1 MRFLGYFEQICSIP
15 HCSYQAKKLG
25 EFLLEFSKSRGFE
38 AKIDESFNIHAIK
51 GKPKICLQAH
61 YDMVCVGEAPKIEL
75 ENDGEFLSAKNS
87 TLGADNGIGLAIIMD
102 IMDQAQDLE
111 VLFTSDEEVGLIG
124 ANAFAGEIC
133 APALLNLDSE
143 DDNEVIIGCA
153 GGLLAE
159 FRCEFEPCKLGLG
172 ELFSPSVSEHF
183 GTGLLS
189 NESSHSTSAKN
200 STQNSSNLNA
210 DYRESSEHLSTGLLS
225 NEGSH
230 STSAENS
237 TQNNSNLNADYCE
250 SSEHFGTG
258 LLFNEGSH
266 STSAKNCTQ
275 NSSNLNA
282 NYYALSCEGL
292 EGGHSGIEIAKNI
305 PNAIKELAHFAKNHG
320 ANILA
325 MSGGDRDNAIPTWA
339 KALVSAS
346 SKLQN
351 KGLVKAKKLDLLG
364 AKELFAK
371 LCDDNLKNTIIMK
384 TNSADFTRNSRIP
397 MKANSADFTKNSRI
411 PMKANSLNDFLLALP
426 HGVLGWDEG
435 LGLPKTSANLAI
447 VRTRLTSKDENA
459 RIAFS
464 VQIYAR
470 SSSQAELAKLK
481 NSYEAISELAGF
493 QSSFGASS
501 MPWEPEQS
509 HFATSVLNAL
519 QKYRPNAKI
528 TAIHAG
534 LECGCLSAKMKQKG
548 KKLVACSIGPNI
560 SGAHTINERCEIKSA
575 QIIAQVVRDVLKNA

>member
-15 HCSYQAKKLG
+15 HCSYQAQKLG

-102 IMDQAQDLE
+102 IMDEVQDLE

-143 DDNEVIIGCA
+143 DDSEVIIGCA

-159 FRCEFEPCKLGLG
+159 FRREFEPSKLGLG
-172 ELFSPSVSEHF
+172 ELFSPSVSEH
-183 GTGLLS
+183 
-189 NESSHSTSAKN
+189 
-200 STQNSSNLNA
+200 
-210 DYRESSEHLSTGLLS
+210 LSTGLLS
-225 NEGSH
+225 NEGS
-230 STSAENS
+230 N
-237 TQNNSNLNADYCE
+237 
-250 SSEHFGTG
+250 
-258 LLFNEGSH
+258 

-275 NSSNLNA
+275 NNSNLNA
-282 NYYALSCEGL
+282 NYYELSCEGL
-292 EGGHSGIEIAKNI
+292 EGGHSGMQIAKNI

-325 MSGGDRDNAIPTWA
+325 MGGGDRDNAIPTWV
-339 KALVSAS
+339 KALASAS
-346 SKLQN
+346 SKLQS
-351 KGLVKAKKLDLLG
+351 KGLVNAKKLDLLG
-364 AKELFAK
+364 AKELFTK
-371 LCDDNLKNTIIMK
+371 LCDDDLKNTIIMK
-384 TNSADFTRNSRIP
+384 ANSANFTRNSKIP
-397 MKANSADFTKNSRI
+397 MKANSANFTRNSKI
-411 PMKANSLNDFLLALP
+411 PLLNDFLLALP

-447 VRTRLTSKDENA
+447 VRTSLTSKDENA

-493 QSSFGASS
+493 KSSFGPSS
-501 MPWEPEQS
+501 LPWEPEQS
-509 HFATSVLNAL
+509 EFATSVLNAL
-519 QKYRPNAKI
+519 QKYRPDAKI

-575 QIIAQVVRDVLKNA
+575 QIIAQVLRDLLKNSQGA

>member
-15 HCSYQAKKLG
+15 HCSYQAQKLG
-25 EFLLEFSKSRGFE
+25 EFLLEFSKSRGFDT
-38 AKIDESFNIHAIK
+38 KIDESFNIHAIK

-102 IMDQAQDLE
+102 IMDEAQDLE

-143 DDNEVIIGCA
+143 DDSEVIIGCA

-159 FRCEFEPCKLGLG
+159 FRREFEPCELGLG
-172 ELFSPSVSEHF
+172 ELFSSGVSENLS
-183 GTGLLS
+183 TRLLS

-200 STQNSSNLNA
+200 STQNN
-210 DYRESSEHLSTGLLS
+210 
-225 NEGSH
+225 
-230 STSAENS
+230 
-237 TQNNSNLNADYCE
+237 
-250 SSEHFGTG
+250 
-258 LLFNEGSH
+258 
-266 STSAKNCTQ
+266 
-275 NSSNLNA
+275 SNLNA
-282 NYYALSCEGL
+282 NYYELSCEGL
-292 EGGHSGIEIAKNI
+292 EGGHSGMQIAKNI

-346 SKLQN
+346 SKLQS

-371 LCDDNLKNTIIMK
+371 LCDDDLKNPIIMK
-384 TNSADFTRNSRIP
+384 SNSADFTRNSR
-397 MKANSADFTKNSRI
+397 NSRI
-411 PMKANSLNDFLLALP
+411 PLLNDFLLALP

-447 VRTRLTSKDENA
+447 VRTSLTSKDENA

-470 SSSQAELAKLK
+470 SSSQEELAKLK

-509 HFATSVLNAL
+509 EFATSVLNAL

>member
-1 MRFLGYFEQICSIP
+1 M
-15 HCSYQAKKLG
+15 
-25 EFLLEFSKSRGFE
+25 
-38 AKIDESFNIHAIK
+38 
-51 GKPKICLQAH
+51 
-61 YDMVCVGEAPKIEL
+61 
-75 ENDGEFLSAKNS
+75 
-87 TLGADNGIGLAIIMD
+87 
-102 IMDQAQDLE
+102 
-111 VLFTSDEEVGLIG
+111 
-124 ANAFAGEIC
+124 
-133 APALLNLDSE
+133 
-143 DDNEVIIGCA
+143 
-153 GGLLAE
+153 
-159 FRCEFEPCKLGLG
+159 
-172 ELFSPSVSEHF
+172 
-183 GTGLLS
+183 
-189 NESSHSTSAKN
+189 
-200 STQNSSNLNA
+200 
-210 DYRESSEHLSTGLLS
+210 SEHLSTGLLS

-230 STSAENS
+230 STSTE
-237 TQNNSNLNADYCE
+237 
-250 SSEHFGTG
+250 
-258 LLFNEGSH
+258 
-266 STSAKNCTQ
+266 NCTQ

-282 NYYALSCEGL
+282 NYYELSCEGL
-292 EGGHSGIEIAKNI
+292 EGGHSGMEIAKNI
-305 PNAIKELAHFAKNHG
+305 PNAIKELAHFTKNHG

-346 SKLQN
+346 SKLQS

-371 LCDDNLKNTIIMK
+371 LCDDDLKNPIIMK
-384 TNSADFTRNSRIP
+384 SNSADFTRNSRIP
-397 MKANSADFTKNSRI
+397 L
-411 PMKANSLNDFLLALP
+411 LNDFLLALP

-447 VRTRLTSKDENA
+447 VRTSLTSKDENA

-470 SSSQAELAKLK
+470 SSSQEELAKLK

-509 HFATSVLNAL
+509 EFATNVLTAL

-548 KKLVACSIGPNI
+548 KKLAACSIGPNI

>member
-1 MRFLGYFEQICSIP
+1 MRFLGYFEHICSIP
-15 HCSYQAKKLG
+15 HCSYQAQKLG
-25 EFLLEFSKSRGFE
+25 EFLLEFSKSRGFDT
-38 AKIDESFNIHAIK
+38 KIDESFNIHAIK

-102 IMDQAQDLE
+102 IMDEAQDLE

-143 DDNEVIIGCA
+143 DDSEVIIGCA

-159 FRCEFEPCKLGLG
+159 FRREFEPCELGLG

-189 NESSHSTSAKN
+189 NESSHSTSA
-200 STQNSSNLNA
+200 
-210 DYRESSEHLSTGLLS
+210 
-225 NEGSH
+225 
-230 STSAENS
+230 ENS
-237 TQNNSNLNADYCE
+237 
-250 SSEHFGTG
+250 
-258 LLFNEGSH
+258 
-266 STSAKNCTQ
+266 TQ

-282 NYYALSCEGL
+282 NYYELSCEGL
-292 EGGHSGIEIAKNI
+292 EGGHSGMQIAKNI

-346 SKLQN
+346 SELQS

-371 LCDDNLKNTIIMK
+371 LCDDDLKNTII
-384 TNSADFTRNSRIP
+384 
-397 MKANSADFTKNSRI
+397 MKANSADFTRRENSRNSRI
-411 PMKANSLNDFLLALP
+411 PLLNDFLLALP

-447 VRTRLTSKDENA
+447 VRTGLTSKDENA

-470 SSSQAELAKLK
+470 SSSQEELAKLK

-493 QSSFGASS
+493 KSSFGPSS
-501 MPWEPEQS
+501 LPWEPEQS
-509 HFATSVLNAL
+509 EFAKSLLNAL

>member
-15 HCSYQAKKLG
+15 HCSYQAQKLG
-25 EFLLEFSKSRGFE
+25 EFLLEFSKSRGFDT
-38 AKIDESFNIHAIK
+38 KIDENFNIHAIK

-102 IMDQAQDLE
+102 IMDEAQDLE

-143 DDNEVIIGCA
+143 DDSEVIIGFA

-159 FRCEFEPCKLGLG
+159 FRREFEPCELGLG
-172 ELFSPSVSEHF
+172 ELFSSSVSENF

-210 DYRESSEHLSTGLLS
+210 
-225 NEGSH
+225 
-230 STSAENS
+230 
-237 TQNNSNLNADYCE
+237 
-250 SSEHFGTG
+250 
-258 LLFNEGSH
+258 
-266 STSAKNCTQ
+266 
-275 NSSNLNA
+275 
-282 NYYALSCEGL
+282 NYYELSCEGL
-292 EGGHSGIEIAKNI
+292 EGGHSGMQIAKNI

-346 SKLQN
+346 SKLQS

-371 LCDDNLKNTIIMK
+371 LCNDDLKNPIIMK
-384 TNSADFTRNSRIP
+384 S
-397 MKANSADFTKNSRI
+397 NSADFTKRENSRNSRI
-411 PMKANSLNDFLLALP
+411 PLLNDFLLALP
-426 HGVLGWDEG
+426 HGVLDWDEG

-447 VRTRLTSKDENA
+447 VRTSLTSKDENA

-470 SSSQAELAKLK
+470 SSSQDELAKLK

-509 HFATSVLNAL
+509 EFATSVLTAL

>member
-1 MRFLGYFEQICSIP
+1 MSRFFSIIFKKFFLKGVKMRFLGYFEQICSIP
-15 HCSYQAKKLG
+15 HCSYQAQKLG
-25 EFLLEFSKSRGFE
+25 EFLLEFSKSRGFDT
-38 AKIDESFNIHAIK
+38 KIDENFNIHAIK

-102 IMDQAQDLE
+102 IMDEAQDLE

-143 DDNEVIIGCA
+143 DDSEVIIGCA

-159 FRCEFEPCKLGLG
+159 FRREFEPSKLGLG
-172 ELFSPSVSEHF
+172 ELFSPSVSEH
-183 GTGLLS
+183 
-189 NESSHSTSAKN
+189 
-200 STQNSSNLNA
+200 
-210 DYRESSEHLSTGLLS
+210 LSTRLLS

-237 TQNNSNLNADYCE
+237 TQN
-250 SSEHFGTG
+250 
-258 LLFNEGSH
+258 
-266 STSAKNCTQ
+266 
-275 NSSNLNA
+275 SSNLNA
-282 NYYALSCEGL
+282 NYYELSCEGL
-292 EGGHSGIEIAKNI
+292 EGGHSGMEIAKNI

-346 SKLQN
+346 SKLES

-371 LCDDNLKNTIIMK
+371 LCDDDLKNPIIMK
-384 TNSADFTRNSRIP
+384 S
-397 MKANSADFTKNSRI
+397 NSADFTKRENSRNSRI
-411 PMKANSLNDFLLALP
+411 PLLNDFLLALP

-447 VRTRLTSKDENA
+447 VRTSLTSKDENA

-464 VQIYAR
+464 IQIYAR
-470 SSSQAELAKLK
+470 SSSQEELAKLK

-501 MPWEPEQS
+501 IPWEPEQS
-509 HFATSVLNAL
+509 EFAKSVLNAL

>member
-1 MRFLGYFEQICSIP
+1 MRFLGYFEHICSIP
-15 HCSYQAKKLG
+15 HCSYQAQKLG
-25 EFLLEFSKSRGFE
+25 EFLLEFSKSRGFDT
-38 AKIDESFNIHAIK
+38 KIDENFNIHAIK
-51 GKPKICLQAH
+51 GKPKVCLQAH

-102 IMDQAQDLE
+102 IMDEAQDLE

-143 DDNEVIIGCA
+143 DDSEVIIGCA

-159 FRCEFEPCKLGLG
+159 FGCEFEPSKLGLG
-172 ELFSPSVSEHF
+172 ELFSPSVSEHLS
-183 GTGLLS
+183 TRLLS
-189 NESSHSTSAKN
+189 IKSSHSTSA
-200 STQNSSNLNA
+200 
-210 DYRESSEHLSTGLLS
+210 E
-225 NEGSH
+225 
-230 STSAENS
+230 
-237 TQNNSNLNADYCE
+237 
-250 SSEHFGTG
+250 
-258 LLFNEGSH
+258 
-266 STSAKNCTQ
+266 NCTQ

-292 EGGHSGIEIAKNI
+292 EGGHSGMQIAKNI

-320 ANILA
+320 VNILA

-346 SKLQN
+346 SKLES

-371 LCDDNLKNTIIMK
+371 LCDDDLKNPIIMK
-384 TNSADFTRNSRIP
+384 ANLADFTKRENSRNSRIP
-397 MKANSADFTKNSRI
+397 L
-411 PMKANSLNDFLLALP
+411 LNDFLLALP

-447 VRTRLTSKDENA
+447 VRTSLTSKDENA

-470 SSSQAELAKLK
+470 SSSQEELAKLK

-501 MPWEPEQS
+501 IPWEPEQS
-509 HFATSVLNAL
+509 EFAKSLLNAL

>member
-1 MRFLGYFEQICSIP
+1 MNLINEVELYLKKIQMSRFFSIIFKKFFLKGVKMRFLGYFEQICSIP
-15 HCSYQAKKLG
+15 HCSYQAQKLG
-25 EFLLEFSKSRGFE
+25 EFLLEFSKSRGFDT
-38 AKIDESFNIHAIK
+38 KIDESFNIHAIK

-75 ENDGEFLSAKNS
+75 KNDGEFLSAKNS

-102 IMDQAQDLE
+102 IMDEAQDLE

-143 DDNEVIIGCA
+143 DDSEVIIGCA

-159 FRCEFEPCKLGLG
+159 FRREFEPCELGLG
-172 ELFSPSVSEHF
+172 ELFSSGVSEHLS
-183 GTGLLS
+183 TKLLF
-189 NESSHSTSAKN
+189 NENSHSTSAEN
-200 STQNSSNLNA
+200 CTQNSINLNA
-210 DYRESSEHLSTGLLS
+210 NYCESSEHLSTRLLS

-230 STSAENS
+230 NTSAENS
-237 TQNNSNLNADYCE
+237 
-250 SSEHFGTG
+250 
-258 LLFNEGSH
+258 
-266 STSAKNCTQ
+266 TQ

-282 NYYALSCEGL
+282 NYYELSCDGL
-292 EGGHSGIEIAKNI
+292 EGGHSGMQIAKNI

-346 SKLQN
+346 SKLES

-371 LCDDNLKNTIIMK
+371 LCDDDLKNPIIMK
-384 TNSADFTRNSRIP
+384 SNSADFTRNSRILI
-397 MKANSADFTKNSRI
+397 KSNSADFTKRENSRNSRI
-411 PMKANSLNDFLLALP
+411 PLLNDFLLALP

-447 VRTRLTSKDENA
+447 VRTSLTSKDENA

-470 SSSQAELAKLK
+470 SSSQEELAKLK

-509 HFATSVLNAL
+509 EFATSVLTAL

-575 QIIAQVVRDVLKNA
+575 KIIAQVVRDVLKNA

>member
-15 HCSYQAKKLG
+15 HCSYQAQKLG
-25 EFLLEFSKSRGFE
+25 EFLLEFSKSRGFDT
-38 AKIDESFNIHAIK
+38 KIDESFNIHAIK

-102 IMDQAQDLE
+102 IMDEAQDLE

-143 DDNEVIIGCA
+143 DDSEVIIGCA

-159 FRCEFEPCKLGLG
+159 FRREFEPCELGLG
-172 ELFSPSVSEHF
+172 ELFSSSASEHF

-189 NESSHSTSAKN
+189 NESSHSTSA
-200 STQNSSNLNA
+200 
-210 DYRESSEHLSTGLLS
+210 
-225 NEGSH
+225 
-230 STSAENS
+230 ENS
-237 TQNNSNLNADYCE
+237 TQNNSNLNA
-250 SSEHFGTG
+250 
-258 LLFNEGSH
+258 
-266 STSAKNCTQ
+266 
-275 NSSNLNA
+275 
-282 NYYALSCEGL
+282 NYYELSCEGL
-292 EGGHSGIEIAKNI
+292 EGGHSGIQIAKNI

-346 SKLQN
+346 SKLQS

-371 LCDDNLKNTIIMK
+371 LCDDDLKNPII
-384 TNSADFTRNSRIP
+384 
-397 MKANSADFTKNSRI
+397 MKANSADFTKRENSRNSRI
-411 PMKANSLNDFLLALP
+411 PLLNDFLLALP

-447 VRTRLTSKDENA
+447 VRTSLTSKDENA

-470 SSSQAELAKLK
+470 SSSQEELAKLK

-509 HFATSVLNAL
+509 EFATSVLTAL

>member
-15 HCSYQAKKLG
+15 HCSYQAQKLG

-102 IMDQAQDLE
+102 IMDEAQDLE

-143 DDNEVIIGCA
+143 DDSEVIIGCA

-159 FRCEFEPCKLGLG
+159 FRREFEPCELGLGELFSSEFEPCKLGLG
-172 ELFSPSVSEHF
+172 ELFSSSVSGHF
-183 GTGLLS
+183 GTRLLF
-189 NESSHSTSAKN
+189 
-200 STQNSSNLNA
+200 
-210 DYRESSEHLSTGLLS
+210 
-225 NEGSH
+225 NEGSN

-237 TQNNSNLNADYCE
+237 
-250 SSEHFGTG
+250 
-258 LLFNEGSH
+258 
-266 STSAKNCTQ
+266 TQ

-282 NYYALSCEGL
+282 NYYELSCEGL
-292 EGGHSGIEIAKNI
+292 EGGHSGMQIAKNI

-325 MSGGDRDNAIPTWA
+325 ISGGDRDNAIPTWA

-346 SKLQN
+346 SKLQS

-371 LCDDNLKNTIIMK
+371 LCDDDLKNTIIMK
-384 TNSADFTRNSRIP
+384 TNSADFTRNS
-397 MKANSADFTKNSRI
+397 KNSRI
-411 PMKANSLNDFLLALP
+411 PLLNDFLLALP

-447 VRTRLTSKDENA
+447 VRTRLTSKDKNA

-493 QSSFGASS
+493 QSSFGPSS

-509 HFATSVLNAL
+509 EFATSVLNAL

-575 QIIAQVVRDVLKNA
+575 KIIAQVLRDLLKTPKAP

>member
-15 HCSYQAKKLG
+15 HCSYQAQKLG
-25 EFLLEFSKSRGFE
+25 EFLLEFSKSRGFDT
-38 AKIDESFNIHAIK
+38 KIDESFNIHAIK

-61 YDMVCVGEAPKIEL
+61 YDMVCVGEAPKIKL

-102 IMDQAQDLE
+102 IMDEAQDLE

-143 DDNEVIIGCA
+143 DDSEVIIGCA

-159 FRCEFEPCKLGLG
+159 FRREFEPCELGLG

-200 STQNSSNLNA
+200 STQN
-210 DYRESSEHLSTGLLS
+210 
-225 NEGSH
+225 
-230 STSAENS
+230 
-237 TQNNSNLNADYCE
+237 NSNLNADYYE
-250 SSEHFGTG
+250 
-258 LLFNEGSH
+258 
-266 STSAKNCTQ
+266 
-275 NSSNLNA
+275 
-282 NYYALSCEGL
+282 LSCEGL
-292 EGGHSGIEIAKNI
+292 EGGHSGMQIAKNI

-346 SKLQN
+346 SKLQS

-371 LCDDNLKNTIIMK
+371 LCDDDLKNPIIMK
-384 TNSADFTRNSRIP
+384 S
-397 MKANSADFTKNSRI
+397 NSADFTKSENSRNSRI
-411 PMKANSLNDFLLALP
+411 PLLNDFLLALP

-447 VRTRLTSKDENA
+447 VRTSLTSKDENA

-470 SSSQAELAKLK
+470 SSSQAELTKLK

-509 HFATSVLNAL
+509 EFATSVLNAL

-560 SGAHTINERCEIKSA
+560 SGAHTINERCEIQSA
-575 QIIAQVVRDVLKNA
+575 QIIAQVVRDLLKNA

>member
-15 HCSYQAKKLG
+15 HCSYQAQKLG
-25 EFLLEFSKSRGFE
+25 EFLLEFSKSRGFDT
-38 AKIDESFNIHAIK
+38 KIDENFNIHAIK

-102 IMDQAQDLE
+102 IMDEAQDLE

-143 DDNEVIIGCA
+143 DDSEVIIGCA

-159 FRCEFEPCKLGLG
+159 FGCEFEPSKLGLG
-172 ELFSPSVSEHF
+172 ELFNPEFEPCELGLGELFSSSV
-183 GTGLLS
+183 
-189 NESSHSTSAKN
+189 
-200 STQNSSNLNA
+200 
-210 DYRESSEHLSTGLLS
+210 SEHLSTGLLS
-225 NEGSH
+225 
-230 STSAENS
+230 
-237 TQNNSNLNADYCE
+237 
-250 SSEHFGTG
+250 
-258 LLFNEGSH
+258 NEGSH

-282 NYYALSCEGL
+282 NYYELSCEGL
-292 EGGHSGIEIAKNI
+292 EGGHSGMQIAKNI

-346 SKLQN
+346 SKLES

-371 LCDDNLKNTIIMK
+371 LCDDDLKNPIIMK
-384 TNSADFTRNSRIP
+384 S
-397 MKANSADFTKNSRI
+397 NSADFTKRENSRNSRI
-411 PMKANSLNDFLLALP
+411 PLLNDFLLALP

-447 VRTRLTSKDENA
+447 VRTSLTSKDENA

-509 HFATSVLNAL
+509 EFAKSVLNAL

>member
-15 HCSYQAKKLG
+15 HCSYQAQKLG
-25 EFLLEFSKSRGFE
+25 EFLLEFSKSRGFDT
-38 AKIDESFNIHAIK
+38 KIDESFNIHAIK

-102 IMDQAQDLE
+102 IMDEAQDLE

-143 DDNEVIIGCA
+143 DDSEVIIGCA

-159 FRCEFEPCKLGLG
+159 FRREFEPCELGLG
-172 ELFSPSVSEHF
+172 ELFSSSVSEHF

-200 STQNSSNLNA
+200 
-210 DYRESSEHLSTGLLS
+210 
-225 NEGSH
+225 
-230 STSAENS
+230 
-237 TQNNSNLNADYCE
+237 
-250 SSEHFGTG
+250 
-258 LLFNEGSH
+258 
-266 STSAKNCTQ
+266 CTQ

-282 NYYALSCEGL
+282 NYYELSCEGL
-292 EGGHSGIEIAKNI
+292 EGGHSGMQIAKNI

-346 SKLQN
+346 SKLES

-371 LCDDNLKNTIIMK
+371 LCDDDLKNPIIMK
-384 TNSADFTRNSRIP
+384 S
-397 MKANSADFTKNSRI
+397 NSADFTKRENSRNSRI
-411 PMKANSLNDFLLALP
+411 PLLNDFLLALP

-447 VRTRLTSKDENA
+447 VRTSLTSKDENA

-470 SSSQAELAKLK
+470 SSSQEELAKLK

-493 QSSFGASS
+493 QSSFGPSS
-501 MPWEPEQS
+501 IPWEPEQS
-509 HFATSVLNAL
+509 EFAKSLLTAL

>member
-15 HCSYQAKKLG
+15 HCSYQAQKLG
-25 EFLLEFSKSRGFE
+25 EFLLEFSKSRGFDT
-38 AKIDESFNIHAIK
+38 KIDENFNIHAIK

-102 IMDQAQDLE
+102 IMDEAQDLE

-124 ANAFAGEIC
+124 ANAFTGEIC

-143 DDNEVIIGCA
+143 DDSEVIIGCA

-159 FRCEFEPCKLGLG
+159 FRREFEPCELGLGELFNPEFEPCELGLG
-172 ELFSPSVSEHF
+172 ELFSSSVSEHF
-183 GTGLLS
+183 GTRLLS
-189 NESSHSTSAKN
+189 DES
-200 STQNSSNLNA
+200 
-210 DYRESSEHLSTGLLS
+210 
-225 NEGSH
+225 
-230 STSAENS
+230 
-237 TQNNSNLNADYCE
+237 
-250 SSEHFGTG
+250 
-258 LLFNEGSH
+258 SH

-282 NYYALSCEGL
+282 NYYELSCEGL
-292 EGGHSGIEIAKNI
+292 EGGHSGMQIAKNI

-346 SKLQN
+346 SKLQS

-371 LCDDNLKNTIIMK
+371 LCDDDLKNPIIMK
-384 TNSADFTRNSRIP
+384 S
-397 MKANSADFTKNSRI
+397 NSADFTKRENSRNSRI
-411 PMKANSLNDFLLALP
+411 PLLNDFLLALP

-447 VRTRLTSKDENA
+447 VRTSLTSKDENA

-470 SSSQAELAKLK
+470 SSSQEELAKLK

-509 HFATSVLNAL
+509 EFAISVLNVL

-575 QIIAQVVRDVLKNA
+575 KIIAQVVRDVLKNA

>member
-15 HCSYQAKKLG
+15 HCSYQAQKLG
-25 EFLLEFSKSRGFE
+25 EFLLEFSKSRGFDT
-38 AKIDESFNIHAIK
+38 KIDENFNIHAIK

-75 ENDGEFLSAKNS
+75 KNDGEFLSAKNS

-102 IMDQAQDLE
+102 IMDETQDLE

-143 DDNEVIIGCA
+143 DDSEVIIGCA

-159 FRCEFEPCKLGLG
+159 FRREFEPCELGLG
-172 ELFSPSVSEHF
+172 ELFSSSV
-183 GTGLLS
+183 
-189 NESSHSTSAKN
+189 
-200 STQNSSNLNA
+200 
-210 DYRESSEHLSTGLLS
+210 SEHLSTRLLS
-225 NEGSH
+225 IKSSH
-230 STSAENS
+230 DTSVENS
-237 TQNNSNLNADYCE
+237 
-250 SSEHFGTG
+250 
-258 LLFNEGSH
+258 
-266 STSAKNCTQ
+266 TQ

-282 NYYALSCEGL
+282 NYYELSCEGL
-292 EGGHSGIEIAKNI
+292 DGGHSGMQIAKNI

-325 MSGGDRDNAIPTWA
+325 ISGGDRDNAIPTWA

-346 SKLQN
+346 SKLQS

-371 LCDDNLKNTIIMK
+371 LCDDDLKNPIIMK
-384 TNSADFTRNSRIP
+384 S
-397 MKANSADFTKNSRI
+397 NSADFTKRENSRNSRI
-411 PMKANSLNDFLLALP
+411 PLLNDFLLALP

-447 VRTRLTSKDENA
+447 VRTSLTSKDENA

-470 SSSQAELAKLK
+470 SSSQEELAKLK

-509 HFATSVLNAL
+509 EFATSVLTAL
-519 QKYRPNAKI
+519 QKYRPDAKI

>member
-15 HCSYQAKKLG
+15 HCSYQAQKLG
-25 EFLLEFSKSRGFE
+25 EFLLEFSKSRGFDT
-38 AKIDESFNIHAIK
+38 KIDENFNIHAIK

-102 IMDQAQDLE
+102 IMDEAQDLE

-124 ANAFAGEIC
+124 ANAFTGEIC

-143 DDNEVIIGCA
+143 DDSEVIIGCA

-159 FRCEFEPCKLGLG
+159 FRREFEPCELGLGELFNPEFEPCELGLG
-172 ELFSPSVSEHF
+172 ELFSSSV
-183 GTGLLS
+183 
-189 NESSHSTSAKN
+189 
-200 STQNSSNLNA
+200 
-210 DYRESSEHLSTGLLS
+210 SEHLSTGLLS
-225 NEGSH
+225 
-230 STSAENS
+230 
-237 TQNNSNLNADYCE
+237 
-250 SSEHFGTG
+250 
-258 LLFNEGSH
+258 NEGSH

-282 NYYALSCEGL
+282 NYYELSCEGL
-292 EGGHSGIEIAKNI
+292 EGGHSGMQIAKNI

-346 SKLQN
+346 SKLQS

-371 LCDDNLKNTIIMK
+371 LCNDDLKNPIIMK
-384 TNSADFTRNSRIP
+384 S
-397 MKANSADFTKNSRI
+397 NSADFTKRENSRNSRI
-411 PMKANSLNDFLLALP
+411 PLLNDFLLALP

-447 VRTRLTSKDENA
+447 VRTSLTSKDENA

-470 SSSQAELAKLK
+470 SSSQDELAKLK

-509 HFATSVLNAL
+509 EFAKSLLTAL

-575 QIIAQVVRDVLKNA
+575 QIIAQVLRDLLKNA

>member
-15 HCSYQAKKLG
+15 HCSYQAQKLG
-25 EFLLEFSKSRGFE
+25 EFLLEFSKSRGFDT
-38 AKIDESFNIHAIK
+38 KIDESFNIHAIK

-102 IMDQAQDLE
+102 IMDEAQDLE

-143 DDNEVIIGCA
+143 DDSEVIIGCA

-172 ELFSPSVSEHF
+172 ELFSSSV
-183 GTGLLS
+183 
-189 NESSHSTSAKN
+189 
-200 STQNSSNLNA
+200 
-210 DYRESSEHLSTGLLS
+210 SEHLSTR
-225 NEGSH
+225 
-230 STSAENS
+230 
-237 TQNNSNLNADYCE
+237 
-250 SSEHFGTG
+250 
-258 LLFNEGSH
+258 LLFNKGSH

-282 NYYALSCEGL
+282 NYYELSCEGL
-292 EGGHSGIEIAKNI
+292 EGGHSGMEIAKNI

-346 SKLQN
+346 SKLQS
-351 KGLVKAKKLDLLG
+351 KGLVNAKKLDLLG

-371 LCDDNLKNTIIMK
+371 LCDDDLKNTIIMK
-384 TNSADFTRNSRIP
+384 ANSSDFTRNSRIP
-397 MKANSADFTKNSRI
+397 L
-411 PMKANSLNDFLLALP
+411 LNDFLLTLP
-426 HGVLGWDEG
+426 HGVLGWDER

-447 VRTRLTSKDENA
+447 VRTRLTSKDKNA

-470 SSSQAELAKLK
+470 SSSQEGLAKLK
-481 NSYEAISELAGF
+481 NSYEAMSELAGF

-509 HFATSVLNAL
+509 QFAKSVLNAL
-519 QKYRPNAKI
+519 QKYRPDAKI

>member
-15 HCSYQAKKLG
+15 HCSYQAQKLG
-25 EFLLEFSKSRGFE
+25 EFLLEFSKSRGFDT
-38 AKIDESFNIHAIK
+38 KIDENFNIHAIK

-102 IMDQAQDLE
+102 IMDEAQDLE

-143 DDNEVIIGCA
+143 DDSEVIIGCA

-159 FRCEFEPCKLGLG
+159 FRREFEPCELGLG
-172 ELFSPSVSEHF
+172 ELFSSSVSEHL

-189 NESSHSTSAKN
+189 NES
-200 STQNSSNLNA
+200 
-210 DYRESSEHLSTGLLS
+210 
-225 NEGSH
+225 
-230 STSAENS
+230 
-237 TQNNSNLNADYCE
+237 
-250 SSEHFGTG
+250 
-258 LLFNEGSH
+258 SH

-282 NYYALSCEGL
+282 NYYELSCEGL
-292 EGGHSGIEIAKNI
+292 EGGHSGMQIAKNI

-339 KALVSAS
+339 KALVFAS
-346 SKLQN
+346 SELES

-371 LCDDNLKNTIIMK
+371 LCDDDLKNPIIMK
-384 TNSADFTRNSRIP
+384 S
-397 MKANSADFTKNSRI
+397 NSADFTKRENSRNSRI
-411 PMKANSLNDFLLALP
+411 PLLNDFLLALP

-447 VRTRLTSKDENA
+447 VRTSLTSKDENA

-470 SSSQAELAKLK
+470 SSSQEELAKLK

-509 HFATSVLNAL
+509 EFATSVLNSL

>member
-15 HCSYQAKKLG
+15 HCSYQAQKLG

-102 IMDQAQDLE
+102 IMDEAQDLE

-143 DDNEVIIGCA
+143 DDSEVIIGCA

-159 FRCEFEPCKLGLG
+159 FRREFEPCELGLG
-172 ELFSPSVSEHF
+172 ELFSSSV
-183 GTGLLS
+183 
-189 NESSHSTSAKN
+189 
-200 STQNSSNLNA
+200 
-210 DYRESSEHLSTGLLS
+210 SEHLSTGLLS
-225 NEGSH
+225 NESSH
-230 STSAENS
+230 SNSAKNC
-237 TQNNSNLNADYCE
+237 TQNNSNLNA
-250 SSEHFGTG
+250 
-258 LLFNEGSH
+258 
-266 STSAKNCTQ
+266 
-275 NSSNLNA
+275 
-282 NYYALSCEGL
+282 NYYELSCEGL
-292 EGGHSGIEIAKNI
+292 EGGHSGMQIAKNI

-346 SKLQN
+346 SKLQS

-371 LCDDNLKNTIIMK
+371 LCDDDLKNPIIMK
-384 TNSADFTRNSRIP
+384 S
-397 MKANSADFTKNSRI
+397 NSADFTKRENSRNSRI
-411 PMKANSLNDFLLALP
+411 PLLNDFLLALP

-447 VRTRLTSKDENA
+447 VRTILTSKDENA

-470 SSSQAELAKLK
+470 SSSQEELAKLK

-509 HFATSVLNAL
+509 EFATSVLNAL

>member
-15 HCSYQAKKLG
+15 HCSYQAQKLG
-25 EFLLEFSKSRGFE
+25 EFLLEFSKSRGFDT
-38 AKIDESFNIHAIK
+38 KIDENFNIHAIK

-61 YDMVCVGEAPKIEL
+61 YDMVCVGEAPNIEL

-102 IMDQAQDLE
+102 IMDEAQDLE

-143 DDNEVIIGCA
+143 DDSEVIIGCA

-159 FRCEFEPCKLGLG
+159 FRREFEPSKLGLG
-172 ELFSPSVSEHF
+172 ELFSPEFEPYKLGLGELFSSSVSEHL

-189 NESSHSTSAKN
+189 NESSHSTSA
-200 STQNSSNLNA
+200 
-210 DYRESSEHLSTGLLS
+210 
-225 NEGSH
+225 
-230 STSAENS
+230 ENS
-237 TQNNSNLNADYCE
+237 
-250 SSEHFGTG
+250 
-258 LLFNEGSH
+258 
-266 STSAKNCTQ
+266 TQ

-282 NYYALSCEGL
+282 NYYELSCEGL
-292 EGGHSGIEIAKNI
+292 EGGHSGMQIAKNI

-325 MSGGDRDNAIPTWA
+325 MSGGDRYNAIPTWA
-339 KALVSAS
+339 KALVFAS
-346 SKLQN
+346 SELES

-371 LCDDNLKNTIIMK
+371 LCDDDLKNPIIMK
-384 TNSADFTRNSRIP
+384 S
-397 MKANSADFTKNSRI
+397 NSADFTKRENSRNSRI
-411 PMKANSLNDFLLALP
+411 SLLNDFLLALP

-447 VRTRLTSKDENA
+447 VRTSLTSKDENA

-470 SSSQAELAKLK
+470 SSSQEELAKLK

-501 MPWEPEQS
+501 IPWEPEQS
-509 HFATSVLNAL
+509 EFATSVLTAL

-575 QIIAQVVRDVLKNA
+575 QIIAQVVRDLLKNV

>member
-1 MRFLGYFEQICSIP
+1 MSRFFSIIFNKFFLKGVKMRFLGYFEQICSIP
-15 HCSYQAKKLG
+15 HCSYQAQKLG

-102 IMDQAQDLE
+102 IMDEAQDLE

-143 DDNEVIIGCA
+143 DDSEVIIGCA

-159 FRCEFEPCKLGLG
+159 FRREFEPCELGLG
-172 ELFSPSVSEHF
+172 ELFSSSVSEHF
-183 GTGLLS
+183 GTGLLF
-189 NESSHSTSAKN
+189 
-200 STQNSSNLNA
+200 
-210 DYRESSEHLSTGLLS
+210 

-250 SSEHFGTG
+250 SSGHLSTG
-258 LLFNEGSH
+258 LLFNESSH
-266 STSAKNCTQ
+266 STSAKNSTQ

-282 NYYALSCEGL
+282 NYYELSCEGL
-292 EGGHSGIEIAKNI
+292 EGGHSGMQIAKNI

-325 MSGGDRDNAIPTWA
+325 ISGGDRDNAIPTWA
-339 KALVSAS
+339 KALVTAS
-346 SKLQN
+346 SKLQS

-371 LCDDNLKNTIIMK
+371 LCDDDLKNTIIMK
-384 TNSADFTRNSRIP
+384 ANSADFTKNSKIP
-397 MKANSADFTKNSRI
+397 MKANSADFARNSRI

-470 SSSQAELAKLK
+470 SSSQDELAKLK

-493 QSSFGASS
+493 QSSFGPSS

-519 QKYRPNAKI
+519 QKYRPDAKI

-575 QIIAQVVRDVLKNA
+575 KIIAQVLRDLLKNA

>member
-1 MRFLGYFEQICSIP
+1 MRFLGYFEHICSIP
-15 HCSYQAKKLG
+15 HCSYQAQKLG
-25 EFLLEFSKSRGFE
+25 EFLLEFSKSRGFDT
-38 AKIDESFNIHAIK
+38 KIDENFNIHAIK

-102 IMDQAQDLE
+102 IMDEAQDLE

-143 DDNEVIIGCA
+143 DDSEVIIGCA

-159 FRCEFEPCKLGLG
+159 FRREFEPCELGLG
-172 ELFSPSVSEHF
+172 ELFSTSVSEHF
-183 GTGLLS
+183 GT
-189 NESSHSTSAKN
+189 
-200 STQNSSNLNA
+200 
-210 DYRESSEHLSTGLLS
+210 R
-225 NEGSH
+225 
-230 STSAENS
+230 
-237 TQNNSNLNADYCE
+237 
-250 SSEHFGTG
+250 
-258 LLFNEGSH
+258 LLFNESSH

-275 NSSNLNA
+275 NNSNLNV
-282 NYYALSCEGL
+282 NYYELSCDGL
-292 EGGHSGIEIAKNI
+292 EGGHSGMQIAKNI

-346 SKLQN
+346 SKLQS

-371 LCDDNLKNTIIMK
+371 LCDDDLKNPIIMK
-384 TNSADFTRNSRIP
+384 S
-397 MKANSADFTKNSRI
+397 NSADFTKRENSRNSRI
-411 PMKANSLNDFLLALP
+411 PLLNDFLLTLP

-447 VRTRLTSKDENA
+447 VRTSLTSKDENA

-470 SSSQAELAKLK
+470 SSSQEELAKLK

-509 HFATSVLNAL
+509 EFATSVLNAL
-519 QKYRPNAKI
+519 QKYRPDAKI

>member
-15 HCSYQAKKLG
+15 HCSYQAQKLG
-25 EFLLEFSKSRGFE
+25 EFLLEFSKSRGFDT
-38 AKIDESFNIHAIK
+38 KIDESFNIHAIK

-75 ENDGEFLSAKNS
+75 ENNGEFLSAKNS

-102 IMDQAQDLE
+102 IMDEAQDLE

-143 DDNEVIIGCA
+143 DDSEVIIGCA

-159 FRCEFEPCKLGLG
+159 FRREFEPSELGLG
-172 ELFSPSVSEHF
+172 ELFSSSV
-183 GTGLLS
+183 
-189 NESSHSTSAKN
+189 
-200 STQNSSNLNA
+200 
-210 DYRESSEHLSTGLLS
+210 
-225 NEGSH
+225 
-230 STSAENS
+230 
-237 TQNNSNLNADYCE
+237 
-250 SSEHFGTG
+250 SEHFGTG

-275 NSSNLNA
+275 NNSNLNA
-282 NYYALSCEGL
+282 NYYELSCEGL
-292 EGGHSGIEIAKNI
+292 EGGHSGMQIAKNI

-346 SKLQN
+346 SKLQS
-351 KGLVKAKKLDLLG
+351 KGLVNAKKLDLLG

-371 LCDDNLKNTIIMK
+371 LCDDDLKNTII
-384 TNSADFTRNSRIP
+384 
-397 MKANSADFTKNSRI
+397 MKANSADFTRRENSRNSRI
-411 PMKANSLNDFLLALP
+411 PLLNDFLLALP

-493 QSSFGASS
+493 QSSFGPSS
-501 MPWEPEQS
+501 LPWEPEQS
-509 HFATSVLNAL
+509 EFATSVLTAL

-575 QIIAQVVRDVLKNA
+575 KIISQVLRDLLKNA

>member
-15 HCSYQAKKLG
+15 HCSYQAQKLG
-25 EFLLEFSKSRGFE
+25 EFLLEFSKSRGFDT
-38 AKIDESFNIHAIK
+38 KIDENFNIHAIK

-102 IMDQAQDLE
+102 IMDEAQDLE

-143 DDNEVIIGCA
+143 DDSEVIIGCA

-159 FRCEFEPCKLGLG
+159 FRREFEPCELGLG
-172 ELFSPSVSEHF
+172 ELFSSSVSEHF

-200 STQNSSNLNA
+200 
-210 DYRESSEHLSTGLLS
+210 
-225 NEGSH
+225 
-230 STSAENS
+230 
-237 TQNNSNLNADYCE
+237 
-250 SSEHFGTG
+250 
-258 LLFNEGSH
+258 
-266 STSAKNCTQ
+266 CTQ

-282 NYYALSCEGL
+282 NYYELSCEGL
-292 EGGHSGIEIAKNI
+292 EGGHSGMQIAKNI

-346 SKLQN
+346 SKLQS

-371 LCDDNLKNTIIMK
+371 LCDDDLKNPIIMK
-384 TNSADFTRNSRIP
+384 S
-397 MKANSADFTKNSRI
+397 NSADFTKRENSRNSRI
-411 PMKANSLNDFLLALP
+411 PLLNDFLLALP

-470 SSSQAELAKLK
+470 SSSQAELTKLK

-509 HFATSVLNAL
+509 EFATSVLTAL
-519 QKYRPNAKI
+519 QKYRPDAKI

-575 QIIAQVVRDVLKNA
+575 QIIARVVRDVLKNA

>member
-15 HCSYQAKKLG
+15 HCSYQAQKLG
-25 EFLLEFSKSRGFE
+25 EFLLEFSKSRGFDT
-38 AKIDESFNIHAIK
+38 KIDENFNIHAIK

-102 IMDQAQDLE
+102 IMDEAQDLE

-143 DDNEVIIGCA
+143 DDSEVIIGCA

-159 FRCEFEPCKLGLG
+159 FRREFEPCELGLG
-172 ELFSPSVSEHF
+172 ELFSSSVSEHF

-189 NESSHSTSAKN
+189 NESSHSTS
-200 STQNSSNLNA
+200 T
-210 DYRESSEHLSTGLLS
+210 E
-225 NEGSH
+225 
-230 STSAENS
+230 
-237 TQNNSNLNADYCE
+237 
-250 SSEHFGTG
+250 
-258 LLFNEGSH
+258 
-266 STSAKNCTQ
+266 NCTQ

-282 NYYALSCEGL
+282 NYYELSCEGL
-292 EGGHSGIEIAKNI
+292 DGGHSGMQIAKNI

-346 SKLQN
+346 SKLQS

-371 LCDDNLKNTIIMK
+371 LCDDDLKNPIIMK
-384 TNSADFTRNSRIP
+384 S
-397 MKANSADFTKNSRI
+397 NSADFTKRENSRNSRI
-411 PMKANSLNDFLLALP
+411 PLLNDFLLALP

-447 VRTRLTSKDENA
+447 VRTSLTSKDENA

-470 SSSQAELAKLK
+470 SSSQEELAKLK

-509 HFATSVLNAL
+509 EFAKSVLNAL
-519 QKYRPNAKI
+519 QKYRPDAKI

>member
-15 HCSYQAKKLG
+15 HCSYQAQKLG
-25 EFLLEFSKSRGFE
+25 EFLLEFSKSRGFDT
-38 AKIDESFNIHAIK
+38 KIDESFNIHAIK

-102 IMDQAQDLE
+102 IMDEAQDLE

-143 DDNEVIIGCA
+143 DDSEVIIGCA

-159 FRCEFEPCKLGLG
+159 FRREFEPCELGLG
-172 ELFSPSVSEHF
+172 ELFSSSVSEHF

-200 STQNSSNLNA
+200 
-210 DYRESSEHLSTGLLS
+210 
-225 NEGSH
+225 
-230 STSAENS
+230 
-237 TQNNSNLNADYCE
+237 
-250 SSEHFGTG
+250 
-258 LLFNEGSH
+258 
-266 STSAKNCTQ
+266 CTQ

-282 NYYALSCEGL
+282 NYYELSCEGL
-292 EGGHSGIEIAKNI
+292 EGGHSGMQIAKNI

-325 MSGGDRDNAIPTWA
+325 ISGGDRDNAIPTWA

-346 SKLQN
+346 SKLQS

-371 LCDDNLKNTIIMK
+371 LCDDDLKNPIIMK
-384 TNSADFTRNSRIP
+384 S
-397 MKANSADFTKNSRI
+397 NSADFTKRENSRNSRI
-411 PMKANSLNDFLLALP
+411 PLLNDFLLALP

-447 VRTRLTSKDENA
+447 VRTSLTSKDENA

-470 SSSQAELAKLK
+470 SSSQEELAKLK

-493 QSSFGASS
+493 KSSFGPSS

-509 HFATSVLNAL
+509 EFATSVLNAL
-519 QKYRPNAKI
+519 QKYRPDAKI

-575 QIIAQVVRDVLKNA
+575 QIIAQVLRDLLKNA

>member
-15 HCSYQAKKLG
+15 HCSYQAQKLG
-25 EFLLEFSKSRGFE
+25 EFLLEFSKSRGFDT
-38 AKIDESFNIHAIK
+38 KIDENFNIHAIK

-102 IMDQAQDLE
+102 IMDEAQDLE

-143 DDNEVIIGCA
+143 DDSEVIIGCA

-159 FRCEFEPCKLGLG
+159 FGCEFEPYKLGLGELFRREFEPSKLGLG
-172 ELFSPSVSEHF
+172 ELFSPSVSGHF
-183 GTGLLS
+183 GTRLLS
-189 NESSHSTSAKN
+189 NES
-200 STQNSSNLNA
+200 
-210 DYRESSEHLSTGLLS
+210 
-225 NEGSH
+225 
-230 STSAENS
+230 
-237 TQNNSNLNADYCE
+237 
-250 SSEHFGTG
+250 
-258 LLFNEGSH
+258 SH

-282 NYYALSCEGL
+282 DYCESSGHFGARLLSNESSHSTSAKNCTKNSSNLNANYYELSCEGL
-292 EGGHSGIEIAKNI
+292 EGGHSGMEIAKNI

-325 MSGGDRDNAIPTWA
+325 ISGGDRDNAIPTWA

-346 SKLQN
+346 SKLQS

-371 LCDDNLKNTIIMK
+371 LCDDDLKNPIIMK
-384 TNSADFTRNSRIP
+384 S
-397 MKANSADFTKNSRI
+397 NSADFTKRENSRNSRI
-411 PMKANSLNDFLLALP
+411 PLLNNFLLALP

-509 HFATSVLNAL
+509 EFAKSVLNAL

>member
-15 HCSYQAKKLG
+15 HCSYQAQKLG

-102 IMDQAQDLE
+102 IMDEAQDLE
-111 VLFTSDEEVGLIG
+111 VLFTNDEEVGLIG

-143 DDNEVIIGCA
+143 DDSEVIIGCA

-159 FRCEFEPCKLGLG
+159 FRREFEPCELGLG
-172 ELFSPSVSEHF
+172 ELFSSELEPCELGLGELFISSVSEHF
-183 GTGLLS
+183 GTGLLF
-189 NESSHSTSAKN
+189 
-200 STQNSSNLNA
+200 
-210 DYRESSEHLSTGLLS
+210 
-225 NEGSH
+225 NEGSN

-250 SSEHFGTG
+250 SSEHLSTR
-258 LLFNEGSH
+258 LLFNENSH
-266 STSAKNCTQ
+266 STSVENSTQ

-282 NYYALSCEGL
+282 NYYELSCHGL
-292 EGGHSGIEIAKNI
+292 EGGHSGIQIAKNI

-325 MSGGDRDNAIPTWA
+325 ISGGDRDNAIPTWA

-346 SKLQN
+346 SKLQS
-351 KGLVKAKKLDLLG
+351 KGLVNAKKLDLLG

-371 LCDDNLKNTIIMK
+371 LCDDDLKNTII
-384 TNSADFTRNSRIP
+384 
-397 MKANSADFTKNSRI
+397 MKANSADFTRRENSKNSRI
-411 PMKANSLNDFLLALP
+411 PLLNDFLLSLP

-470 SSSQAELAKLK
+470 SSSQEELAKLK

-493 QSSFGASS
+493 QSSFGPSS
-501 MPWEPEQS
+501 LPWEPEQS
-509 HFATSVLNAL
+509 EFATSVLTAL

-575 QIIAQVVRDVLKNA
+575 QIIAQVLRDLLKNSQGA

>member
-15 HCSYQAKKLG
+15 HCSYQAQKLG
-25 EFLLEFSKSRGFE
+25 EFLLEFSKSRGFDT
-38 AKIDESFNIHAIK
+38 KIDENFNIHAIK

-102 IMDQAQDLE
+102 IMDEAQDLE

-143 DDNEVIIGCA
+143 DDSEVIIGCA

-159 FRCEFEPCKLGLG
+159 FRREFEPCELGLG
-172 ELFSPSVSEHF
+172 ELFSSSV
-183 GTGLLS
+183 
-189 NESSHSTSAKN
+189 
-200 STQNSSNLNA
+200 
-210 DYRESSEHLSTGLLS
+210 SEHLSTGLLS
-225 NEGSH
+225 NES
-230 STSAENS
+230 
-237 TQNNSNLNADYCE
+237 
-250 SSEHFGTG
+250 
-258 LLFNEGSH
+258 SH

-282 NYYALSCEGL
+282 NYYELSCEGL
-292 EGGHSGIEIAKNI
+292 EGGHSGMQIAKNI

-346 SKLQN
+346 SKLQS

-371 LCDDNLKNTIIMK
+371 LCDDDLKNPIIMK
-384 TNSADFTRNSRIP
+384 S
-397 MKANSADFTKNSRI
+397 NSADFTKRENSRNSRI
-411 PMKANSLNDFLLALP
+411 PLLNDFLLALP

-470 SSSQAELAKLK
+470 SSSQEELAKLK

-509 HFATSVLNAL
+509 EFATSVLNAL

>member
-15 HCSYQAKKLG
+15 HCSYQAQKLG
-25 EFLLEFSKSRGFE
+25 EFLLEFSKSRGFDT
-38 AKIDESFNIHAIK
+38 KIDESFNIHAIK

-102 IMDQAQDLE
+102 IMDEAQDLE

-143 DDNEVIIGCA
+143 DDSEVIIGCA

-159 FRCEFEPCKLGLG
+159 FRREFEPCELGLG
-172 ELFSPSVSEHF
+172 ELFSSSV
-183 GTGLLS
+183 
-189 NESSHSTSAKN
+189 
-200 STQNSSNLNA
+200 
-210 DYRESSEHLSTGLLS
+210 SEHLSTGLLS
-225 NEGSH
+225 NES
-230 STSAENS
+230 
-237 TQNNSNLNADYCE
+237 
-250 SSEHFGTG
+250 
-258 LLFNEGSH
+258 SH

-282 NYYALSCEGL
+282 NYYELSCEGL
-292 EGGHSGIEIAKNI
+292 EGGHSGMQIAKNI

-346 SKLQN
+346 SKLES

-371 LCDDNLKNTIIMK
+371 LCKRE
-384 TNSADFTRNSRIP
+384 NSRNSRIP
-397 MKANSADFTKNSRI
+397 L
-411 PMKANSLNDFLLALP
+411 LNDFLLALP

-447 VRTRLTSKDENA
+447 VRTSLTSKDENA

-470 SSSQAELAKLK
+470 SSSQEELAKLK

-509 HFATSVLNAL
+509 EFATSVLTAL

-575 QIIAQVVRDVLKNA
+575 KIIAQVVRDVLKNA

>member
-15 HCSYQAKKLG
+15 HCSYQAQKLG
-25 EFLLEFSKSRGFE
+25 EFLLEFSKSRGFDT
-38 AKIDESFNIHAIK
+38 KIDESFNIHAIK

-102 IMDQAQDLE
+102 IMDEAQDLE

-143 DDNEVIIGCA
+143 DDSEVIIGCA

-159 FRCEFEPCKLGLG
+159 FRREFEPCELGLG
-172 ELFSPSVSEHF
+172 ELFSSSVSEHF
-183 GTGLLS
+183 GTGLLF
-189 NESSHSTSAKN
+189 NEV
-200 STQNSSNLNA
+200 
-210 DYRESSEHLSTGLLS
+210 
-225 NEGSH
+225 SH

-237 TQNNSNLNADYCE
+237 TQN
-250 SSEHFGTG
+250 
-258 LLFNEGSH
+258 
-266 STSAKNCTQ
+266 
-275 NSSNLNA
+275 SSNLNT
-282 NYYALSCEGL
+282 NYYELSCEGL
-292 EGGHSGIEIAKNI
+292 EGGHSGMQIAKNI

-346 SKLQN
+346 SKLQS

-371 LCDDNLKNTIIMK
+371 LCDDDLKNPIIMK
-384 TNSADFTRNSRIP
+384 S
-397 MKANSADFTKNSRI
+397 NSADFTKRENSRNSRI
-411 PMKANSLNDFLLALP
+411 PLLNDFLLALP

-470 SSSQAELAKLK
+470 SSSQEELAKLK

-493 QSSFGASS
+493 QSSFGPSS
-501 MPWEPEQS
+501 LPWEPEQS
-509 HFATSVLNAL
+509 EFATSVLNAL

-575 QIIAQVVRDVLKNA
+575 KIIAQVLRDLLKNA

>member
-1 MRFLGYFEQICSIP
+1 M
-15 HCSYQAKKLG
+15 
-25 EFLLEFSKSRGFE
+25 
-38 AKIDESFNIHAIK
+38 
-51 GKPKICLQAH
+51 
-61 YDMVCVGEAPKIEL
+61 
-75 ENDGEFLSAKNS
+75 
-87 TLGADNGIGLAIIMD
+87 
-102 IMDQAQDLE
+102 
-111 VLFTSDEEVGLIG
+111 
-124 ANAFAGEIC
+124 
-133 APALLNLDSE
+133 
-143 DDNEVIIGCA
+143 
-153 GGLLAE
+153 
-159 FRCEFEPCKLGLG
+159 
-172 ELFSPSVSEHF
+172 SEHF

-189 NESSHSTSAKN
+189 IES
-200 STQNSSNLNA
+200 
-210 DYRESSEHLSTGLLS
+210 
-225 NEGSH
+225 
-230 STSAENS
+230 
-237 TQNNSNLNADYCE
+237 
-250 SSEHFGTG
+250 
-258 LLFNEGSH
+258 SH

-282 NYYALSCEGL
+282 NYCESSEHFGTRLLSIEGSHSTSAENSTQNSSNLNANYYELSCEGL
-292 EGGHSGIEIAKNI
+292 EGGHSGMQIAKNI

-320 ANILA
+320 ANILT
-325 MSGGDRDNAIPTWA
+325 MSGGDRDNAIPTWS

-346 SKLQN
+346 SKLESE
-351 KGLVKAKKLDLLG
+351 GLVKAKKLDLLG

-371 LCDDNLKNTIIMK
+371 LCDDDLKNPIIMK
-384 TNSADFTRNSRIP
+384 SNSADFTRNSRIP
-397 MKANSADFTKNSRI
+397 MKSNSADFTRNSRNSRI
-411 PMKANSLNDFLLALP
+411 PLLNDFLLALP

-447 VRTRLTSKDENA
+447 VRTGLTSKDENA

-509 HFATSVLNAL
+509 EFATSVLNAL

-548 KKLVACSIGPNI
+548 KKLAACSIGPNI

>member
-15 HCSYQAKKLG
+15 HCSYQAQKLG
-25 EFLLEFSKSRGFE
+25 EFLLKFSKSRGFDT
-38 AKIDESFNIHAIK
+38 KIDESFNIHAIK

-102 IMDQAQDLE
+102 IMDEAQDLE

-143 DDNEVIIGCA
+143 DDSEVIIGCA

-159 FRCEFEPCKLGLG
+159 FRREFEPCELGLG
-172 ELFSPSVSEHF
+172 ELFSSSV
-183 GTGLLS
+183 
-189 NESSHSTSAKN
+189 
-200 STQNSSNLNA
+200 
-210 DYRESSEHLSTGLLS
+210 SEHLSTGLLF

-237 TQNNSNLNADYCE
+237 TQNNSNLNANYCE
-250 SSEHFGTG
+250 SSEHLSTG
-258 LLFNEGSH
+258 LLSNESSH

-282 NYYALSCEGL
+282 NYYELSCEGL
-292 EGGHSGIEIAKNI
+292 EGGHSGMQIAKNI

-346 SKLQN
+346 SKLQS

-371 LCDDNLKNTIIMK
+371 LCDDDLKNTIIMK
-384 TNSADFTRNSRIP
+384 ANSADFTRNSKIP
-397 MKANSADFTKNSRI
+397 MKANSADFTRRENSRNSRI
-411 PMKANSLNDFLLALP
+411 PLLNDFLLALP

-447 VRTRLTSKDENA
+447 VRTGLTSKDENA

-493 QSSFGASS
+493 KSSFGPSS
-501 MPWEPEQS
+501 LPWEPEQS
-509 HFATSVLNAL
+509 EFATSVLNAL
-519 QKYRPNAKI
+519 QKYRPDAKI

-575 QIIAQVVRDVLKNA
+575 KIIAQVLRDLLKNA

>member
-15 HCSYQAKKLG
+15 HCSYQAQKLG

-102 IMDQAQDLE
+102 IMDEAQDLE

-124 ANAFAGEIC
+124 ANAFTGEIC

-143 DDNEVIIGCA
+143 DDSEVIIGCA

-159 FRCEFEPCKLGLG
+159 FRREFEPCELGLGELFNPEFEPCELGLG
-172 ELFSPSVSEHF
+172 ELFSSSV
-183 GTGLLS
+183 
-189 NESSHSTSAKN
+189 
-200 STQNSSNLNA
+200 
-210 DYRESSEHLSTGLLS
+210 SEHLSTGLLS
-225 NEGSH
+225 
-230 STSAENS
+230 
-237 TQNNSNLNADYCE
+237 
-250 SSEHFGTG
+250 
-258 LLFNEGSH
+258 NEGSH

-282 NYYALSCEGL
+282 NYYELSCEGL
-292 EGGHSGIEIAKNI
+292 EGGHSGMQIAKNI

-346 SKLQN
+346 SKLQS

-371 LCDDNLKNTIIMK
+371 LCNDDLKNPIIMK
-384 TNSADFTRNSRIP
+384 S
-397 MKANSADFTKNSRI
+397 NSADFTKRENSRNSRI
-411 PMKANSLNDFLLALP
+411 PLLNDFLLALP
-426 HGVLGWDEG
+426 HGVLDWDEG

-447 VRTRLTSKDENA
+447 VRTSLTSKDENA

-470 SSSQAELAKLK
+470 SSSQDELAKLK

-509 HFATSVLNAL
+509 EFAKSLLTAL

-575 QIIAQVVRDVLKNA
+575 KIIAQVVRDVLKNA

>member
-15 HCSYQAKKLG
+15 HCSYQSQKLG
-25 EFLLEFSKSRGFE
+25 EFLLEFSKSRGFDT
-38 AKIDESFNIHAIK
+38 KIDENFNIHAIK

-102 IMDQAQDLE
+102 IMDEAQDLE

-143 DDNEVIIGCA
+143 DDSEVIIGCA

-159 FRCEFEPCKLGLG
+159 FRREFEPCELGLG
-172 ELFSPSVSEHF
+172 ELFSSSVSEHF

-189 NESSHSTSAKN
+189 IES
-200 STQNSSNLNA
+200 
-210 DYRESSEHLSTGLLS
+210 
-225 NEGSH
+225 
-230 STSAENS
+230 
-237 TQNNSNLNADYCE
+237 
-250 SSEHFGTG
+250 
-258 LLFNEGSH
+258 SH

-282 NYYALSCEGL
+282 NYCESSEHFGTRLLSIEGSHSTSAENSTQNSSNLNANYYELSCEGL
-292 EGGHSGIEIAKNI
+292 EGGHSGMQIAKNI

-320 ANILA
+320 ANILT
-325 MSGGDRDNAIPTWA
+325 MSGGDRDNAIPTWS

-346 SKLQN
+346 SKLESE
-351 KGLVKAKKLDLLG
+351 GLVKAKKLDLLG

-371 LCDDNLKNTIIMK
+371 LCDDDLKNPIIMK
-384 TNSADFTRNSRIP
+384 SNSADFTRNSRIP
-397 MKANSADFTKNSRI
+397 MKSNSADFTRNSRNSRI
-411 PMKANSLNDFLLALP
+411 PLLNDFLLALP

-447 VRTRLTSKDENA
+447 VRTGLTSKDENA

-509 HFATSVLNAL
+509 EFATSVLNAL

>member
-1 MRFLGYFEQICSIP
+1 MQ
-15 HCSYQAKKLG
+15 
-25 EFLLEFSKSRGFE
+25 
-38 AKIDESFNIHAIK
+38 
-51 GKPKICLQAH
+51 
-61 YDMVCVGEAPKIEL
+61 
-75 ENDGEFLSAKNS
+75 
-87 TLGADNGIGLAIIMD
+87 
-102 IMDQAQDLE
+102 
-111 VLFTSDEEVGLIG
+111 
-124 ANAFAGEIC
+124 
-133 APALLNLDSE
+133 
-143 DDNEVIIGCA
+143 
-153 GGLLAE
+153 
-159 FRCEFEPCKLGLG
+159 
-172 ELFSPSVSEHF
+172 
-183 GTGLLS
+183 
-189 NESSHSTSAKN
+189 
-200 STQNSSNLNA
+200 
-210 DYRESSEHLSTGLLS
+210 
-225 NEGSH
+225 
-230 STSAENS
+230 
-237 TQNNSNLNADYCE
+237 
-250 SSEHFGTG
+250 
-258 LLFNEGSH
+258 
-266 STSAKNCTQ
+266 
-275 NSSNLNA
+275 
-282 NYYALSCEGL
+282 
-292 EGGHSGIEIAKNI
+292 IAKNI

-325 MSGGDRDNAIPTWA
+325 ISGGDRDNAIPTWA

-346 SKLQN
+346 SKLQS

-371 LCDDNLKNTIIMK
+371 LCDDDLKNTIIMK
-384 TNSADFTRNSRIP
+384 ANSADFTRNSRIP
-397 MKANSADFTKNSRI
+397 L
-411 PMKANSLNDFLLALP
+411 LNDFLLALP
-426 HGVLGWDEG
+426 HGVLGWDER

-447 VRTRLTSKDENA
+447 VRTSLTSKDENA

-509 HFATSVLNAL
+509 EFATSVLNAL

-548 KKLVACSIGPNI
+548 KKLAACSIGPNI

>member
-15 HCSYQAKKLG
+15 HCSYQAQKLG
-25 EFLLEFSKSRGFE
+25 EFLLEFSKSRGFDT
-38 AKIDESFNIHAIK
+38 KIDESFNIHAIK

-102 IMDQAQDLE
+102 IMDEAQDLE

-143 DDNEVIIGCA
+143 DDSEVIIGCA

-159 FRCEFEPCKLGLG
+159 FRCEFEPCELGLG

-189 NESSHSTSAKN
+189 NESSHSTSAEN
-200 STQNSSNLNA
+200 STQNSS
-210 DYRESSEHLSTGLLS
+210 T
-225 NEGSH
+225 
-230 STSAENS
+230 
-237 TQNNSNLNADYCE
+237 
-250 SSEHFGTG
+250 
-258 LLFNEGSH
+258 
-266 STSAKNCTQ
+266 
-275 NSSNLNA
+275 LNA
-282 NYYALSCEGL
+282 NYYELSCEGL
-292 EGGHSGIEIAKNI
+292 KGGHSGMQIAKNI

-325 MSGGDRDNAIPTWA
+325 ISGGDRDNAIPTWA

-346 SKLQN
+346 SKLQS

-371 LCDDNLKNTIIMK
+371 LCDDDLKNPIIMK
-384 TNSADFTRNSRIP
+384 S
-397 MKANSADFTKNSRI
+397 NSADFTKRENSRNSRI
-411 PMKANSLNDFLLALP
+411 PLLNDFLLALP

-447 VRTRLTSKDENA
+447 VRTSLTSKDENA

-470 SSSQAELAKLK
+470 SSSQEELAKLK

-509 HFATSVLNAL
+509 EFATSVLNSL

>member
-15 HCSYQAKKLG
+15 HCSYQAQKLG

-102 IMDQAQDLE
+102 IMDEAQDLE

-143 DDNEVIIGCA
+143 DDSEVIIGCA

-159 FRCEFEPCKLGLG
+159 FRREFEPSKLGLG
-172 ELFSPSVSEHF
+172 EIFSSSVSEHF

-189 NESSHSTSAKN
+189 NESSHSTSAEN
-200 STQNSSNLNA
+200 STQNNSTLNA
-210 DYRESSEHLSTGLLS
+210 DYCESSERLSTGLLS
-225 NEGSH
+225 NESYH
-230 STSAENS
+230 STSAKNC
-237 TQNNSNLNADYCE
+237 TQNNSNLNADYYE
-250 SSEHFGTG
+250 
-258 LLFNEGSH
+258 
-266 STSAKNCTQ
+266 
-275 NSSNLNA
+275 
-282 NYYALSCEGL
+282 LSCEGL
-292 EGGHSGIEIAKNI
+292 EGGHSGMQIAKNI

-346 SKLQN
+346 SELES

-371 LCDDNLKNTIIMK
+371 LCDDDLKNPIIMK
-384 TNSADFTRNSRIP
+384 SNSADFTRNSRIP
-397 MKANSADFTKNSRI
+397 MKANSADFTKRENSRNSRI
-411 PMKANSLNDFLLALP
+411 PLLNDFLLALP

-447 VRTRLTSKDENA
+447 VRTSLTSKDENA

-470 SSSQAELAKLK
+470 SSSQEELAKLK

-509 HFATSVLNAL
+509 EFATSVLNAL